1 VLSTPT
7 LGDDPQVAL
16 RYAPS
21 IASIPACLLQFA
33 FVCEADV
40 GEPLA
45 AITLFAM
52 SLAVLPAGDAVNR
65 VQRWPC
71 CSSEALDAL

>member
-1 VLSTPT
+1 MLSAPSP
-7 LGDDPQVAL
+7 GNHPQVAL

-21 IASIPACLLQFA
+21 ATSTPACPLQFA
-33 FVCEADV
+33 FVSEADV

-52 SLAVLPAGDAVNR
+52 SLAVLPTGDVVNR
-65 VQRWPC
+65 VQCWPC
-71 CSSEALDAL
+71 CFSEALDAF